1 MSRLIKQ
8 NHSMVAQNISMF
20 LNVIAFSILLINVYF
35 LVLKVFAC
43 LANSSLHVWIYLSN
57 CWNVHIYFLAISVRM
72 CCLFGFM
79 RTCAVPFLIFVCC
92 LSISISPLGIL
103 VTTFGIFY
111 VFANLRFH
119 IAIYFLQLAILY
131 CLKPGTDLTRDMSW
145 VEYFI
150 MTLFIYSLWIKIRS
164 VLCIGKWR
172 KILHFSTITLSFV
185 YESSVCYILVYRY
198 CFARS
203 RVT

>member
-20 LNVIAFSILLINVYF
+20 LNMIAFSILLINVYF

-103 VTTFGIFY
+103 VTTFGIF
-111 VFANLRFH
+111 
-119 IAIYFLQLAILY
+119 
-131 CLKPGTDLTRDMSW
+131 
-145 VEYFI
+145 
-150 MTLFIYSLWIKIRS
+150 
-164 VLCIGKWR
+164 LCICKFEVSHSNLFLAVGYFVLFEAR
-172 KILHFSTITLSFV
+172 DRFNSRYELSRIFHYDTV
-185 YESSVCYILVYRY
+185 HLQPMN
-198 CFARS
+198 
-203 RVT
+203 